1 MGPQGETVYVNQ
13 FFVIRGG
20 AVGTKH
26 VFAGST
32 RMVTKLAKQEN
43 PTIKSNN
50 AGGGGKDKGP
60 RERDMYFYHPDHL
73 GSSSYVT
80 DEGGRVFQHLEYFP
94 FGETWVE
101 EKSNTQRTPYLFTGK
116 ELDEDTGLYY
126 FGARY
131 YDQRTSVWAS
141 VDPILDKYLP
151 TGNKEKDGKLPGMGG
166 VFNTT
171 NLNLYHYAGLNPVKY
186 LDPDGRVVVLDDALV
201 ALSLYV
207 EAVLASPDLQM
218 DLQMMSMDVA
228 EGDIPSIICDAIG
241 IAIPGAPATGVKGA
255 YKISEKLIGEYGP
268 KIGNWA
274 LKQLN
279 RLPGQ
284 IHHIAAWQ
292 NKQFTPAMK
301 KIAGEF
307 GLGLNQAW
315 NKIRILTHKGPHA
328 KQYHEFVLK
337 GMQQAYKEAGNNP
350 QKFFEKFQEY
360 VVKPLLNNPD
370 LLKKSGWE

>member
-1 MGPQGETVYVNQ
+1 VYVNQ

-131 YDQRTSVWAS
+131 YDARVSLWLS
-141 VDPILDKYLP
+141 VDPLWFKYP
-151 TGNKEKDGKLPGMGG
+151 SWSPYN
-166 VFNTT
+166 
-171 NLNLYHYAGLNPVKY
+171 YAFHRPLTVI
-186 LDPDGRVVVLDDALV
+186 DPDGREGIVI
-201 ALSLYV
+201 SGG
-207 EAVLASPDLQM
+207 
-218 DLQMMSMDVA
+218 DV
-228 EGDIPSIICDAIG
+228 DSNYKMT
-241 IAIPGAPATGVKGA
+241 PATR
-255 YKISEKLIGEYGP
+255 KLETGLMNAR
-268 KIGNWA
+268 K
-274 LKQLN
+274 L
-279 RLPGQ
+279 
-284 IHHIAAWQ
+284 Q
-292 NKQFTPAMK
+292 NKYDKEGNGEQVTWFVPKGTDKKYQETAEKSGIQVKYFSNSNEITTYVNAKNGKNSRSKDTISDFKYYGHGSKAGILYPADQTGKNIKLDVGDFKPEAFDEDANLFFAACNSSVVAK
-301 KIAGEF
+301 KATHLTSGNITGF
-307 GLGLNQAW
+307 NT
-315 NKIRILTHKGPHA
+315 KIRI
-328 KQYHEFVLK
+328 Y
-337 GMQQAYKEAGNNP
+337 
-350 QKFFEKFQEY
+350 
-360 VVKPLLNNPD
+360 PD
-370 LLKKSGWE
+370 GRIVPDPGGSKKKIPGDR